1 MKENAPG
8 IDPVGIC
15 TPQVISKAGHF
26 NKWVYETLRPVLKYQ
41 IHVNGDRIRNI
52 SNLIIYDSIYFSA
65 PDNNKQYFK
74 FLEFTFQGYK
84 WGNYVAEPGLQYS
97 NSANNYAAFKSRLN
111 DLHQINV
118 TEHYDGIRLKFLRR
132 KITGQGVVRAF
143 KQLKEFLGLQKI
155 LSLG

>member
-8 IDPVGIC
+8 INPVGMG
-15 TPQVISKAGHF
+15 TPQVTSKAGHF
-26 NKWVYETLRPVLKYQ
+26 NKWVYETHRPVLKSQ
-41 IHVNGDRIRNI
+41 IHGNRDGIRNI
-52 SNLIIYDSIYFSA
+52 SNLIIYDSIYFPA

-74 FLEFTFQGYK
+74 FLEFTFQDNK

-97 NSANNYAAFKSRLN
+97 NSANTYAAFKSRLN
-111 DLHQINV
+111 IIHQINV
-118 TEHYDGIRLKFLRR
+118 TKHYDGSRLKLLKR

-143 KQLKEFLGLQKI
+143 KQLKEFLGLQEI